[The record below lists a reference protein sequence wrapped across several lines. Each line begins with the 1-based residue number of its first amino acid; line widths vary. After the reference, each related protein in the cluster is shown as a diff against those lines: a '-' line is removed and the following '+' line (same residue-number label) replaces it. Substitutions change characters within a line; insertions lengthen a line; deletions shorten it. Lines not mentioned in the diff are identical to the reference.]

1 MKWYSIATFLKTSLY
16 VPPKY
21 FILPA
26 QNFPQFSFPTFFFL
40 FFFFYT
46 IFSFFCS
53 FSSHFSLSPHTTSL
67 SPYYSS
73 LLCPNAATPT
83 HHPSHNHRHT
93 HRLSHRS
100 ALSFF
105 TPLPPPHHTHPTTH
119 ENIEKDTKTQWVYS
133 IFSSF
138 TWSHKVYLVDLVVFL
153 SF

>member
-1 MKWYSIATFLKTSLY
+1 MKWYSTATFLKTSLY
-16 VPPKY
+16 VPPRY
-21 FILPA
+21 FILPT

-40 FFFFYT
+40 FFFYT

-53 FSSHFSLSPHTTSL
+53 FSSHFSLSPNTTSL

-138 TWSHKVYLVDLVVFL
+138 TWSHKVYLVDLVIFL